1 MYPRLKSLNHALIL
15 MCMLALSGCIL
26 TEEPP
31 THRNKSAPAA
41 DVTSTD
47 TASHDAADAID
58 TIACTPGGNE
68 CKSHE
73 KLNQLSTCSGESRT
87 CLFRCTQD
95 YQDCD
100 GDRANGCETY
110 LGDVDSCGA
119 CANTCTRDVDHF
131 ARTCT
136 RQNAGA
142 PSSFRCGIDRNECEE
157 GFERV
162 ESAGVVTCV
171 APE

>member
-31 THRNKSAPAA
+31 EYRNKSGAENDAS
-41 DVTSTD
+41 STD
-47 TASHDAADAID
+47 TDNHDAADTID
-58 TIACTPGGNE
+58 ALACTPGGNE

-73 KLNQLSTCSGESRT
+73 KLNQLSTCSSESLT

-95 YQDCD
+95 YRDCD
-100 GDRANGCETY
+100 GERANGCETY
-110 LGDVDSCGA
+110 LGDIDNCGA
-119 CANTCTRDVDHF
+119 CANACLRDTAHF
-131 ARTCT
+131 ARICV
-136 RQNAGA
+136 REDASA
-142 PSSFRCGIDRNECEE
+142 PDSFKCRISRDECEE